1 MSDPVHPGFSKLRIR
16 SQSQCNPRPASRH
29 WTWYSQSQF
38 KKNPQYSVIYYRK
51 ICIFL
56 KNFKT
61 PIRPG
66 YPSSKPK
73 PAFSKPERGNPF
85 TRFHCKKSQGDLP
98 HPLHMIQSTYMVA
111 MRFVVRRR
119 RLFLEYFSTS
129 TYEK

>member
-38 KKNPQYSVIYYRK
+38 KKKKPQYSVIYYRK

-85 TRFHCKKSQGDLP
+85 TRFHYKKSQGDLP
-98 HPLHMIQSTYMVA
+98 HLLHIIKGAKVTRSTSA
-111 MRFVVRRR
+111 SALL
-119 RLFLEYFSTS
+119 LFLCTCGKIF
-129 TYEK
+129 